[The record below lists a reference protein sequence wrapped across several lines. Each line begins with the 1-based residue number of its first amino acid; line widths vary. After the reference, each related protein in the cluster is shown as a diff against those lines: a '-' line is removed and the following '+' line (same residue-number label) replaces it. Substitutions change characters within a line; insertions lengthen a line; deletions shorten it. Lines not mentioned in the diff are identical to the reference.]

1 MTIVIITIVAQ
12 IILKKSINLM
22 IIVILNVQLMIGIV
36 NYAIPQT
43 PANVVII
50 FKETKKTINFE
61 QLNAMNIANMILG
74 EEKVN
79 SLIEKIGS

>member
-1 MTIVIITIVAQ
+1 
-12 IILKKSINLM
+12 
-22 IIVILNVQLMIGIV
+22 MIGIV

-74 EEKVN
+74 EEKLN
-79 SLIEKIGS
+79 SLIEKIGY